1 MFAATKSP
9 ATDDSNSDKNNS
21 SGSEGG
27 GSSNNNNGGNA
38 RPVSF
43 SAPPLQLQQ
52 QLLHLPQQLRER
64 IAQAVSNNSSSA
76 GGVAMSNP
84 SIFTSAGVGGSGQGH
99 ESGAGPTPTTPELKR
114 ASNARSEVEYLLQ
127 RHFKQKMS
135 REGGGGGAES
145 PTNSM
150 ASSHSSS
157 GVSTAASSG
166 AASASTSTSTSA
178 AMAGANEAAS
188 ASTTSAFSSSL
199 LAAKKKR
206 NTKEVCLKTFMF
218 LLFEAHGLLARER
231 LLSVVPPSQLT
242 YFWSFDR
249 SFCFFREERRWGLD
263 DLPTKE
269 MLPLPRDN

>member
-27 GSSNNNNGGNA
+27 GGSSNNNNNGGGA

-76 GGVAMSNP
+76 AGVAMSNP
-84 SIFTSAGVGGSGQGH
+84 SIFTSAGAGGSGQGH

-166 AASASTSTSTSA
+166 AASASTSASTSA

-206 NTKEVCLKTFMF
+206 NTKEVCLKTFLF
-218 LLFEAHGLLARER
+218 LFFRSTRIDIARER
-231 LLSVVPPSQLT
+231 LWSVVPPITIDL
-242 YFWSFDR
+242 FLVIR
-249 SFCFFREERRWGLD
+249 SLILFFPRR
-263 DLPTKE
+263 TE
-269 MLPLPRDN
+269 MEF